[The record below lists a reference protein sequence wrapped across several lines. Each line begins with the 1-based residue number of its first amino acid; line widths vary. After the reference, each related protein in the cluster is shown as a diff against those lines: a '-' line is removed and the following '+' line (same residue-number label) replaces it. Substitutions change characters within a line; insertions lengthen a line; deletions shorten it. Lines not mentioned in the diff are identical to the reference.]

1 MTDEFEPIGPYYLTL
16 FCENADAAEV
26 VDTAYVDG
34 FENEDEAWNACNGIA
49 AKTTDAIDEFG
60 EPVAVPGAAILQVTI
75 AKAIGADF
83 PRSFAA

>member
-34 FENEDEAWNACNGIA
+34 FENEADAWNACNGISA
-49 AKTTDAIDEFG
+49 ATTDAIDEFG
-60 EPVAVPGAAILQVTI
+60 EQVTISGADILQVTI
-75 AKAIGADF
+75 SKAVGADF
-83 PRSFAA
+83 PHSFAA